1 MSPERIRC
9 IVEGALMAAGRPLSL
24 QELEGLFPEEE
35 RPGRSVLGQ
44 VLETLERDCEG
55 RGYELRRVGSG
66 YRFQVREELAPWVS
80 RLWEEKP
87 PRYSR
92 ALLET
97 LALIAYRQPITRA
110 EIEGVRGVTVSSQII
125 RTLTERDW
133 IRVVGHK
140 DLPGRPALFGTTP
153 GFLDYFN
160 LSSLDE
166 LPTLAELRAP

>member
-66 YRFQVREELAPWVS
+66 
-80 RLWEEKP
+80 
-87 PRYSR
+87 
-92 ALLET
+92 
-97 LALIAYRQPITRA
+97 
-110 EIEGVRGVTVSSQII
+110 
-125 RTLTERDW
+125 
-133 IRVVGHK
+133 
-140 DLPGRPALFGTTP
+140 
-153 GFLDYFN
+153 
-160 LSSLDE
+160 
-166 LPTLAELRAP
+166 